1 MEKNSKDTRVS
12 IRFDYTDLKKIADV
26 QEMYLRSGEKKTT
39 TDVIRIALDQL
50 YLRMKDTD
58 DGNTYSDYLKSVIDD
73 SNRVAAQTIATIED
87 EKTRA
92 LAQILYRVYLSNVF
106 VASCFKLPDD
116 LNRVFEHNEIEQV
129 IKDRSEKNF
138 DQFLNEFRNSGEEK

>member
-1 MEKNSKDTRVS
+1 
-12 IRFDYTDLKKIADV
+12 
-26 QEMYLRSGEKKTT
+26 MYLRSGEKKTT